1 MTEKAKDRRPRGYK
15 RPAPFAL
22 PGNRYPIGNV
32 AHANFAITR
41 LYMKTVTDED
51 RKKVIKAIKDRYPK
65 NKALM
70 ARIEKLE
77 KAKKKTRKKP
87 AKKKPVKKAAK
98 VAKKKKATKKKR
110 TTKKKKTTK
119 KGNRRKG
126 QPKGARLAYDD
137 LKKKKKKAKRKPKKE
152 TGLLGMLT
160 SELHEF

>member
-1 MTEKAKDRRPRGYK
+1 MTEKANDRRPRGYK
-15 RPAPFAL
+15 RPGPFAL

-32 AHANFAITR
+32 TYANYAITR

-51 RKKVIKAIKDRYPK
+51 RKKVIKAIKERYPK

-87 AKKKPVKKAAK
+87 AKKKQIKKAAK

-137 LKKKKKKAKRKPKKE
+137 LRKKKKRKMKKKPAKQKD
-152 TGLLGMLT
+152 LLDLLT
-160 SELHEF
+160 SELIG

>member
-1 MTEKAKDRRPRGYK
+1 MTDKAKDRRPRGYK

-77 KAKKKTRKKP
+77 KAKKKREKNQQ
-87 AKKKPVKKAAK
+87 
-98 VAKKKKATKKKR
+98 KR
-110 TTKKKKTTK
+110 
-119 KGNRRKG
+119 N
-126 QPKGARLAYDD
+126 Q
-137 LKKKKKKAKRKPKKE
+137 
-152 TGLLGMLT
+152 
-160 SELHEF
+160 